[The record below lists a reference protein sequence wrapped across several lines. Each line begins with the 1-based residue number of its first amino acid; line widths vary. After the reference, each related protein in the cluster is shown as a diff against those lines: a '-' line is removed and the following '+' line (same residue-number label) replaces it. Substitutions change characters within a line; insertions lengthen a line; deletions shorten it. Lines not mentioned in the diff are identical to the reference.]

1 MLLLIY
7 LHSVVYLVPPAV
19 DMMMLWETE
28 REGQTEV
35 PTVRSHII
43 IRVVVRRFFSLL
55 ARNLAR
61 CDVSLAI
68 DGSVQEKSCVGAS

>member
-1 MLLLIY
+1 MEEEGGKEG
-7 LHSVVYLVPPAV
+7 
-19 DMMMLWETE
+19 W
-28 REGQTEV
+28 REGHGEV
-35 PTVRSHII
+35 CMIPPLTTRPENPGQLEHFFEKS
-43 IRVVVRRFFSLL
+43 RVVVRRFFSLL